1 MATSADS
8 LHMVVS
14 YWGLHLVEVYDLDPT
29 SASATYVRTVGSQ
42 GSGNAQFQYP
52 ERLAFTPSNSFLVAD
67 INNNRVQELQLD
79 GTWVRSLTVSS
90 SWSLALF
97 DDILAVG
104 TLGTIELFSYSTG
117 SAIRTIG
124 SLGSEPGQ
132 ISDYATGLSFTLDG
146 QHIIIADHD
155 GRVSMLKVSDGSF
168 VKLIA
173 DGVGF
178 DVLVAPNGELYI
190 ADYDDKRVL
199 VYDPTFTTL
208 TRSWSTTDSYPT
220 DLALAGGGSKLIVQF
235 HYAAA
240 SRVYE

>member
-1 MATSADS
+1 
-8 LHMVVS
+8 MVVS
-14 YWGLHLVEVYDLDPT
+14 YERLHLVEVYDLDPT
-29 SASATYVRTVGSQ
+29 TASATYVRTIGSQ

-52 ERLAFTPSNSFLVAD
+52 DRLVFTPSNSFLVAD
-67 INNNRVQELQLD
+67 AENDRVQELQLD
-79 GTWVRSLTVSS
+79 GTWVRSLPVSVSS
-90 SWSLALF
+90 PRSLALF
-97 DDILAVG
+97 GDILAVG
-104 TLGTIELFSYSTG
+104 TGGKIELLSYSTG

-146 QHIIIADHD
+146 QHIIIADHVA
-155 GRVSMLKVSDGSF
+155 RVSMFKVSDGSF

-173 DGVGF
+173 DGVVACCWN

-190 ADYDDKRVL
+190 ADYGNKRVL

-235 HYAAA
+235 LYAAA
-240 SRVYE
+240 SRVYV